1 MLWDVQD
8 FLMLRRWGLRSREP
22 APGLA
27 HSQQG
32 PESTLGFPSEWVGRC
47 SADGRGG
54 KPPSCVYRVMS
65 MSVLLLVLRFRLP
78 PGTGDGKPAAGREGQ
93 ADGGSGA
100 EDGRTLARCT
110 CLALGLHGGPTG
122 AAAAHPPLTWLGALP
137 RHHCLFTFLFAL

>member
-8 FLMLRRWGLRSREP
+8 FLMLRRWGLRSGEP

-54 KPPSCVYRVMS
+54 KPPSCVYSVMS
-65 MSVLLLVLRFRLP
+65 MSVLILVLRSRLP
-78 PGTGDGKPAAGREGQ
+78 PGTGDGKPAAVREGQ
-93 ADGGSGA
+93 MEGVERRMAGPLPGAPAWLWGS
-100 EDGRTLARCT
+100 
-110 CLALGLHGGPTG
+110 TG
-122 AAAAHPPLTWLGALP
+122 DPRELQLLILP
-137 RHHCLFTFLFAL
+137 